1 MIIVDSA
8 ISPQFVTTFALKT
21 VSVSEV
27 SVSANLVSL
36 VPIVLKDAMP
46 LITINV
52 FRPALLENSKIP
64 ITHVNHLVLPLI
76 IKIMEIV
83 LNVELNALNVLVL
96 LIISALP
103 ATS

>member
-1 MIIVDSA
+1 MIIADSA
-8 ISPQFVTTFALKT
+8 ISPQFVTTFVLKT

-27 SVSANLVSL
+27 SAFASLVLL

-64 ITHVNHLVLPLI
+64 ITHASHLALPLI
-76 IKIMEIV
+76 TKIMEIV
-83 LNVELNALNVLVL
+83 LNVELNALNALVL